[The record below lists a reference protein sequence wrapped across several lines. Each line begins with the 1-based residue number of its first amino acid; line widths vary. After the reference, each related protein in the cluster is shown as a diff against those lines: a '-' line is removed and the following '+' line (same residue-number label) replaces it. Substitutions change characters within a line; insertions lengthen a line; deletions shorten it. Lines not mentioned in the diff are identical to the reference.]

1 MGSTRH
7 PAIPGAMTV
16 EPVAIDR
23 LRPDPANPRRITEA
37 EVAALTRSLTG
48 SSFVQPLLTRRER
61 RRQRGSRASG
71 GATHV
76 AYRKGGERVW
86 DHQHRDRAAGGDEE
100 REERAPG
107 LVRRLITG

>member
-16 EPVAIDR
+16 EPVAIDH
-23 LRPDPANPRRITEA
+23 LRPDPANPWRSTEVEIEAITPN
-37 EVAALTRSLTG
+37 LTG
-48 SSFVQPLLTRRER
+48 SSFVHPVLARRER